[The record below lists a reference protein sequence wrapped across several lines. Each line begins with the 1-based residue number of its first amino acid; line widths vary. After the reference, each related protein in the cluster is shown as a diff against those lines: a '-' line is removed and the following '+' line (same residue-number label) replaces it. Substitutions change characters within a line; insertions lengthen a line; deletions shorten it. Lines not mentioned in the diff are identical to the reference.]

1 MSENFIHIIA
11 SISVL
16 LFNVALLPDI
26 FKVIKLKLCV
36 GVSPWSNVIFIVAL
50 ITGFVTNLHYGNYI
64 FCINDIISIILQ
76 SIMLYLKIK
85 YNK

>member
-1 MSENFIHIIA
+1 MENYIHLIA

-36 GVSPWSNVIFIVAL
+36 GVSIWSNIIFITAL
-50 ITGFVTNLHYGNYI
+50 VSGFVVNFYYGNYI
-64 FCINDIISIILQ
+64 FCINDVISIILQ
-76 SIMLYLKIK
+76 SIMLGLKLK

>member
-26 FKVIKLKLCV
+26 FKVIRLKLCV

>member
-36 GVSPWSNVIFIVAL
+36 GVSPWSNVIFITAL
-50 ITGFVTNLHYGNYI
+50 VTGFVTNLHYGNYI

>member
-1 MSENFIHIIA
+1 MENFIHIIA

>member
-1 MSENFIHIIA
+1 MENYINYVA
-11 SISVL
+11 SFSVL

-36 GVSPWSNVIFIVAL
+36 GVSIYSNIIFLLAL
-50 ITGFVTNLHYGNYI
+50 MSGFVVNYYYGNYI
-64 FCINDIISIILQ
+64 FCINDIISMILQ
-76 SIMLYLKIK
+76 SIMLYLKLK

>member
-1 MSENFIHIIA
+1 MENYIHVIA

-26 FKVIKLKLCV
+26 YKVIKLKLCI
-36 GVSPWSNVIFIVAL
+36 GVSPWSNIIFITAL
-50 ITGFVTNLHYGNYI
+50 VSGFVVNFYYGNYI
-64 FCINDIISIILQ
+64 FCLNDVISIILQ
-76 SIMLYLKIK
+76 SIMLYLKLK

>member
-1 MSENFIHIIA
+1 MENYIHIIA
-11 SISVL
+11 SVSVL

-26 FKVIKLKLCV
+26 YKVIKLKLCI

-50 ITGFVTNLHYGNYI
+50 VSGFVVNFYYGNYI
-64 FCINDIISIILQ
+64 FCLNDVISIILQ
-76 SIMLYLKIK
+76 SIMLYLKLK